1 MNEIKKCSISGISFS
16 LDKEAYARLEEY
28 ISSLKKA
35 YDHNPD
41 GAEII
46 ADIEARIAELILS
59 ALSDAGQTVR
69 KPLIENIIA
78 QLGCAEDISG
88 ESADDEPIKSD
99 TRIPRRLY
107 RDVENAKL
115 GGVCAGLGKYFDVDT
130 VWIRLVPFLPL
141 LVLIFCDG
149 WVASIFGNLFGMFVI
164 SYIIMW
170 FAVPPASSA
179 RQKLEM
185 KGERIT
191 ARSIRE
197 NTPATTA
204 PDEPERTLLANVVSV
219 FGKILLIILKIFVV
233 LLLIGMVLGTTVLG
247 FVMLCSIPLF
257 AFDFVTGLAFLC
269 FILVIIIPLIVLI
282 YLSIMLLVAHKPSG
296 GFLLT
301 ALILW
306 IVLLAGMTVSAIKSP
321 VRLQEQIENAFESA
335 FSNDEDKLYDAFSE
349 EEIADFH
356 KKIGEEYD
364 PDAVEHSYD
373 DTLSDGVKSKVTF
386 TLNGHTVNV
395 ITKGDRQLI
404 FYGSKRDVNRC
415 SESLLFDDGKTRFD
429 ISGGRTVIIEPNDEG
444 SVKVTCDGESV
455 ECDTKVETD
464 DAGATVTCSFSI
476 DGVKVRYSC
485 GPDVDSVDTT
495 KEYVRDILGASSE
508 IMDAAGEAMDA
519 AGEAGKQATEAMQ
532 QAGEAMQQ
540 AGEQIRKEIK

>member
-1 MNEIKKCSISGISFS
+1 MNEIKKCSISGISFT

-170 FAVPPASSA
+170 FAVPSAKSA

-185 KGERIT
+185 NGEPVT
-191 ARSIRE
+191 VRSISE
-197 NTPATTA
+197 NSSATPEETA
-204 PDEPERTLLANVVSV
+204 KSSV
-219 FGKILLIILKIFVV
+219 ASAVTVLGRIFVV
-233 LLLIGMVLGTTVLG
+233 MLKLFVALLILPFI
-247 FVMLCSIPLF
+247 FVS
-257 AFDFVTGLAFLC
+257 V
-269 FILVIIIPLIVLI
+269 V
-282 YLSIMLLVAHKPSG
+282 LLVAMFAVIFG
-296 GFLLT
+296 GFASLFEIGNFGALSGIISPEEPVLCVLGILIALIPIALLLYLFVTLLMNRRPRMWIMLT
-301 ALILW
+301 ALLLW
-306 IVLLAGMTVSAIKSP
+306 IAVIVGTVFAAAWTIDSEDFGDDEVARIMKSNIQEYVLDSDDAAVSG
-321 VRLQEQIENAFESA
+321 
-335 FSNDEDKLYDAFSE
+335 
-349 EEIADFH
+349 EID
-356 KKIGEEYD
+356 GEEY
-364 PDAVEHSYD
+364 EKLLYD
-373 DTLSDGVKSKVTF
+373 D
-386 TLNGHTVNV
+386 
-395 ITKGDRQLI
+395 
-404 FYGSKRDVNRC
+404 
-415 SESLLFDDGKTRFD
+415 
-429 ISGGRTVIIEPNDEG
+429 
-444 SVKVTCDGESV
+444 
-455 ECDTKVETD
+455 
-464 DAGATVTCSFSI
+464 DAQSI
-476 DGVKVRYSC
+476 DR
-485 GPDVDSVDTT
+485 
-495 KEYVRDILGASSE
+495 
-508 IMDAAGEAMDA
+508 
-519 AGEAGKQATEAMQ
+519 
-532 QAGEAMQQ
+532 
-540 AGEQIRKEIK
+540 

>member
-170 FAVPPASSA
+170 FAVPSAKSA

-185 KGERIT
+185 NGEPVT
-191 ARSIRE
+191 VRSISE
-197 NTPATTA
+197 NSSATPEETA
-204 PDEPERTLLANVVSV
+204 KSSV
-219 FGKILLIILKIFVV
+219 ASAVTVLGRIFVV
-233 LLLIGMVLGTTVLG
+233 MLKLFVALLILPFIFVSVVLLIVIFAVIFGGFTSLFEIGNFGALSGIVSPEEPILCVLGILIALIPIALLLYL
-247 FVMLCSIPLF
+247 
-257 AFDFVTGLAFLC
+257 FVTLLMNRR
-269 FILVIIIPLIVLI
+269 PRMW
-282 YLSIMLLVAHKPSG
+282 IM
-296 GFLLT
+296 LT
-301 ALILW
+301 ALLLW
-306 IVLLAGMTVSAIKSP
+306 IAVIVGTVFAAAWTIDSEDFGDDEVARIMKSNIQEYVLDSDDAAVSG
-321 VRLQEQIENAFESA
+321 
-335 FSNDEDKLYDAFSE
+335 
-349 EEIADFH
+349 EID
-356 KKIGEEYD
+356 GEEY
-364 PDAVEHSYD
+364 EKLLYD
-373 DTLSDGVKSKVTF
+373 D
-386 TLNGHTVNV
+386 NA
-395 ITKGDRQLI
+395 
-404 FYGSKRDVNRC
+404 
-415 SESLLFDDGKTRFD
+415 E
-429 ISGGRTVIIEPNDEG
+429 
-444 SVKVTCDGESV
+444 
-455 ECDTKVETD
+455 
-464 DAGATVTCSFSI
+464 SI
-476 DGVKVRYSC
+476 DR
-485 GPDVDSVDTT
+485 
-495 KEYVRDILGASSE
+495 
-508 IMDAAGEAMDA
+508 
-519 AGEAGKQATEAMQ
+519 
-532 QAGEAMQQ
+532 
-540 AGEQIRKEIK
+540 

>member
-1 MNEIKKCSISGISFS
+1 MNEIKKCSISGISFT

-170 FAVPPASSA
+170 FAVPSAKSA

-185 KGERIT
+185 NGEPVT
-191 ARSIRE
+191 VRSISE
-197 NTPATTA
+197 NSSATPEETA
-204 PDEPERTLLANVVSV
+204 KSSV
-219 FGKILLIILKIFVV
+219 ASAVTVLGRIFVV
-233 LLLIGMVLGTTVLG
+233 MLKLFVALLILPFIFVSVVLLIVIFAVIFGGFTSLFEIGNFGALSGIVSPEEPILCVLGILIALIPIALLLYL
-247 FVMLCSIPLF
+247 
-257 AFDFVTGLAFLC
+257 FVTLLMNRR
-269 FILVIIIPLIVLI
+269 PRMW
-282 YLSIMLLVAHKPSG
+282 IM
-296 GFLLT
+296 LT
-301 ALILW
+301 ALLLW
-306 IVLLAGMTVSAIKSP
+306 IAVIVGTVFAAAWTIDSEDFGDDEVARIMKSNIQEYVLDS
-321 VRLQEQIENAFESA
+321 
-335 FSNDEDKLYDAFSE
+335 DDAAASG
-349 EEIADFH
+349 EID
-356 KKIGEEYD
+356 GEEY
-364 PDAVEHSYD
+364 EKLLYD
-373 DTLSDGVKSKVTF
+373 D
-386 TLNGHTVNV
+386 NA
-395 ITKGDRQLI
+395 
-404 FYGSKRDVNRC
+404 
-415 SESLLFDDGKTRFD
+415 E
-429 ISGGRTVIIEPNDEG
+429 
-444 SVKVTCDGESV
+444 
-455 ECDTKVETD
+455 
-464 DAGATVTCSFSI
+464 SI
-476 DGVKVRYSC
+476 DR
-485 GPDVDSVDTT
+485 
-495 KEYVRDILGASSE
+495 
-508 IMDAAGEAMDA
+508 
-519 AGEAGKQATEAMQ
+519 
-532 QAGEAMQQ
+532 
-540 AGEQIRKEIK
+540 

>member
-1 MNEIKKCSISGISFS
+1 MNEIKKCSISGISFT

-170 FAVPPASSA
+170 FAVPSAKSA

-185 KGERIT
+185 NGEPVT
-191 ARSIRE
+191 VRSISE
-197 NTPATTA
+197 NSSATPEETA
-204 PDEPERTLLANVVSV
+204 KSSV
-219 FGKILLIILKIFVV
+219 ASAVTVLGRIFVV
-233 LLLIGMVLGTTVLG
+233 MLKLFVALLILPFI
-247 FVMLCSIPLF
+247 FVS
-257 AFDFVTGLAFLC
+257 V
-269 FILVIIIPLIVLI
+269 V
-282 YLSIMLLVAHKPSG
+282 LLVAMFAVIFG
-296 GFLLT
+296 GFASLFEIGNFGALSGIISPEEPILCVLGILIALIPIALLLYLFVTLLMNKRPRMWIMLT
-301 ALILW
+301 ALLLW
-306 IVLLAGMTVSAIKSP
+306 IAVIVGTVFAAAWTIDSDDFGDDEVARIMKSNIQEYVLDSDDAAVSG
-321 VRLQEQIENAFESA
+321 
-335 FSNDEDKLYDAFSE
+335 
-349 EEIADFH
+349 EID
-356 KKIGEEYD
+356 GEEY
-364 PDAVEHSYD
+364 EKLLYD
-373 DTLSDGVKSKVTF
+373 D
-386 TLNGHTVNV
+386 NA
-395 ITKGDRQLI
+395 
-404 FYGSKRDVNRC
+404 
-415 SESLLFDDGKTRFD
+415 E
-429 ISGGRTVIIEPNDEG
+429 
-444 SVKVTCDGESV
+444 
-455 ECDTKVETD
+455 
-464 DAGATVTCSFSI
+464 SI
-476 DGVKVRYSC
+476 DR
-485 GPDVDSVDTT
+485 
-495 KEYVRDILGASSE
+495 
-508 IMDAAGEAMDA
+508 
-519 AGEAGKQATEAMQ
+519 
-532 QAGEAMQQ
+532 
-540 AGEQIRKEIK
+540 

>member
-1 MNEIKKCSISGISFS
+1 MNEIKKCSISGISFT

-170 FAVPPASSA
+170 FAVPSAKSA

-185 KGERIT
+185 NGEPVT
-191 ARSIRE
+191 VRSISE
-197 NTPATTA
+197 NSSATPEETA
-204 PDEPERTLLANVVSV
+204 KSSV
-219 FGKILLIILKIFVV
+219 ASAVTVLGRIFVV
-233 LLLIGMVLGTTVLG
+233 MLKLFVALLILPFIFVSVVLLIVIFAVIFGGFTSLFEIGNFGALSGIVSPEEPILCVLGILIALIPIALLLYL
-247 FVMLCSIPLF
+247 
-257 AFDFVTGLAFLC
+257 FVTLLMNRR
-269 FILVIIIPLIVLI
+269 PRMW
-282 YLSIMLLVAHKPSG
+282 IM
-296 GFLLT
+296 LT
-301 ALILW
+301 ALLLW
-306 IVLLAGMTVSAIKSP
+306 IAVIVGTVFAAAWTIDSDDFGDDEVARIMKSNIQEYVLDSDDAAVSG
-321 VRLQEQIENAFESA
+321 
-335 FSNDEDKLYDAFSE
+335 
-349 EEIADFH
+349 EID
-356 KKIGEEYD
+356 GEEY
-364 PDAVEHSYD
+364 EKLLYD
-373 DTLSDGVKSKVTF
+373 D
-386 TLNGHTVNV
+386 NA
-395 ITKGDRQLI
+395 
-404 FYGSKRDVNRC
+404 
-415 SESLLFDDGKTRFD
+415 E
-429 ISGGRTVIIEPNDEG
+429 
-444 SVKVTCDGESV
+444 
-455 ECDTKVETD
+455 
-464 DAGATVTCSFSI
+464 SI
-476 DGVKVRYSC
+476 DR
-485 GPDVDSVDTT
+485 
-495 KEYVRDILGASSE
+495 
-508 IMDAAGEAMDA
+508 
-519 AGEAGKQATEAMQ
+519 
-532 QAGEAMQQ
+532 
-540 AGEQIRKEIK
+540 

>member
-1 MNEIKKCSISGISFS
+1 MNEIKKCSISGISFT

-170 FAVPPASSA
+170 FAVPSAKSA

-185 KGERIT
+185 NGEPVT
-191 ARSIRE
+191 VRSISE
-197 NTPATTA
+197 NSSATPEETA
-204 PDEPERTLLANVVSV
+204 KSSV
-219 FGKILLIILKIFVV
+219 ASAVTVLGRIFVV
-233 LLLIGMVLGTTVLG
+233 MLKLFVALLILPFI
-247 FVMLCSIPLF
+247 FVS
-257 AFDFVTGLAFLC
+257 V
-269 FILVIIIPLIVLI
+269 V
-282 YLSIMLLVAHKPSG
+282 LLVAMFAVIFG
-296 GFLLT
+296 GFASLFEIGNFGALSGIISPEEPILCVLGILIALIPIALLLYLFVTLLMNKRPRLWIMLT
-301 ALILW
+301 ALLLW
-306 IVLLAGMTVSAIKSP
+306 IVVIVGTVFAAAWTIDSEDFGDDEVARIMKSNI
-321 VRLQEQIENAFESA
+321 QEYVLDS
-335 FSNDEDKLYDAFSE
+335 DDAAVSG
-349 EEIADFH
+349 EID
-356 KKIGEEYD
+356 GEEY
-364 PDAVEHSYD
+364 EKLLYD
-373 DTLSDGVKSKVTF
+373 D
-386 TLNGHTVNV
+386 NA
-395 ITKGDRQLI
+395 
-404 FYGSKRDVNRC
+404 
-415 SESLLFDDGKTRFD
+415 E
-429 ISGGRTVIIEPNDEG
+429 
-444 SVKVTCDGESV
+444 
-455 ECDTKVETD
+455 
-464 DAGATVTCSFSI
+464 SI
-476 DGVKVRYSC
+476 DR
-485 GPDVDSVDTT
+485 
-495 KEYVRDILGASSE
+495 
-508 IMDAAGEAMDA
+508 
-519 AGEAGKQATEAMQ
+519 
-532 QAGEAMQQ
+532 
-540 AGEQIRKEIK
+540 

>member
-1 MNEIKKCSISGISFS
+1 MNEIKKCSISGISFT
-16 LDKEAYARLEEY
+16 LDKESYARLEEY

-170 FAVPPASSA
+170 FAVPSAKSA

-185 KGERIT
+185 NGEPVT
-191 ARSIRE
+191 VRSISE
-197 NTPATTA
+197 NSAATPEETA
-204 PDEPERTLLANVVSV
+204 KSSV
-219 FGKILLIILKIFVV
+219 ASAVTVLGRIFVV
-233 LLLIGMVLGTTVLG
+233 MLKLFVALLILPFI
-247 FVMLCSIPLF
+247 FVS
-257 AFDFVTGLAFLC
+257 V
-269 FILVIIIPLIVLI
+269 V
-282 YLSIMLLVAHKPSG
+282 LLVAMFAVIFG
-296 GFLLT
+296 GFASLFEIGNFGALSGIISPEEPILCVLGILIALIPIALLLYLFVTLLMNRRPRLWIMLT
-301 ALILW
+301 ALLLW
-306 IVLLAGMTVSAIKSP
+306 IAVIVGTVFAAAWTIDSEDFGDDEVARIMKSNIQEYVLDSDDAAVSG
-321 VRLQEQIENAFESA
+321 
-335 FSNDEDKLYDAFSE
+335 
-349 EEIADFH
+349 EID
-356 KKIGEEYD
+356 GEEY
-364 PDAVEHSYD
+364 EKLLYD
-373 DTLSDGVKSKVTF
+373 D
-386 TLNGHTVNV
+386 NA
-395 ITKGDRQLI
+395 
-404 FYGSKRDVNRC
+404 
-415 SESLLFDDGKTRFD
+415 E
-429 ISGGRTVIIEPNDEG
+429 
-444 SVKVTCDGESV
+444 
-455 ECDTKVETD
+455 
-464 DAGATVTCSFSI
+464 SI
-476 DGVKVRYSC
+476 DR
-485 GPDVDSVDTT
+485 
-495 KEYVRDILGASSE
+495 
-508 IMDAAGEAMDA
+508 
-519 AGEAGKQATEAMQ
+519 
-532 QAGEAMQQ
+532 
-540 AGEQIRKEIK
+540 

>member
-1 MNEIKKCSISGISFS
+1 MNEIKKCSISGISFT

-149 WVASIFGNLFGMFVI
+149 WVASIFGNLFGMFII

-170 FAVPPASSA
+170 FAVPSAKSA

-185 KGERIT
+185 NGEPVT
-191 ARSIRE
+191 VRSISE
-197 NTPATTA
+197 NSSATPEETA
-204 PDEPERTLLANVVSV
+204 KSSV
-219 FGKILLIILKIFVV
+219 ASAVTVLGRIFVV
-233 LLLIGMVLGTTVLG
+233 MLKLFVALLILP
-247 FVMLCSIPLF
+247 FIF
-257 AFDFVTGLAFLC
+257 ASV
-269 FILVIIIPLIVLI
+269 V
-282 YLSIMLLVAHKPSG
+282 LLVAMFAVIFG
-296 GFLLT
+296 GFASLFEIGNFGALSGIISPEEPILCVLGILIALIPIALLLYLFVTLLMNRRPRLWIMLT
-301 ALILW
+301 ALLLW
-306 IVLLAGMTVSAIKSP
+306 IAVIVGTVFAAAWTIDSDDFGDDEVARIMKSNIQEYVLDSDDAAVSGEIDG
-321 VRLQEQIENAFESA
+321 
-335 FSNDEDKLYDAFSE
+335 DEYEKLLYDDNAE
-349 EEIADFH
+349 
-356 KKIGEEYD
+356 
-364 PDAVEHSYD
+364 
-373 DTLSDGVKSKVTF
+373 
-386 TLNGHTVNV
+386 
-395 ITKGDRQLI
+395 
-404 FYGSKRDVNRC
+404 
-415 SESLLFDDGKTRFD
+415 
-429 ISGGRTVIIEPNDEG
+429 
-444 SVKVTCDGESV
+444 
-455 ECDTKVETD
+455 
-464 DAGATVTCSFSI
+464 SI
-476 DGVKVRYSC
+476 DK
-485 GPDVDSVDTT
+485 
-495 KEYVRDILGASSE
+495 
-508 IMDAAGEAMDA
+508 
-519 AGEAGKQATEAMQ
+519 
-532 QAGEAMQQ
+532 
-540 AGEQIRKEIK
+540 

>member
-1 MNEIKKCSISGISFS
+1 MNEIKKCSISGISFT

-170 FAVPPASSA
+170 FAVPSAKSA

-185 KGERIT
+185 NGEPVT
-191 ARSIRE
+191 VRSISE
-197 NTPATTA
+197 NSSATPEETA
-204 PDEPERTLLANVVSV
+204 KSSIASAVTVLGR
-219 FGKILLIILKIFVV
+219 IFVV
-233 LLLIGMVLGTTVLG
+233 
-247 FVMLCSIPLF
+247 MLK
-257 AFDFVTGLAFLC
+257 
-269 FILVIIIPLIVLI
+269 
-282 YLSIMLLVAHKPSG
+282 LLVALLILPFIFASVVLLVAMFAVIFG
-296 GFLLT
+296 GFASLFEIGNFGALSGIITPETPLLCVLGILIALIPIALLLYLFVTLLMNKRPRMWIMLT
-301 ALILW
+301 ALLSW
-306 IVLLAGMTVSAIKSP
+306 IVVIVGTVFAAAWTIDSEDFGDDEVARIMKSNI
-321 VRLQEQIENAFESA
+321 QEYVLDS
-335 FSNDEDKLYDAFSE
+335 DDAAVSG
-349 EEIADFH
+349 EID
-356 KKIGEEYD
+356 GEEY
-364 PDAVEHSYD
+364 EKLLYD
-373 DTLSDGVKSKVTF
+373 D
-386 TLNGHTVNV
+386 
-395 ITKGDRQLI
+395 
-404 FYGSKRDVNRC
+404 
-415 SESLLFDDGKTRFD
+415 
-429 ISGGRTVIIEPNDEG
+429 
-444 SVKVTCDGESV
+444 
-455 ECDTKVETD
+455 
-464 DAGATVTCSFSI
+464 DAESI
-476 DGVKVRYSC
+476 DR
-485 GPDVDSVDTT
+485 
-495 KEYVRDILGASSE
+495 
-508 IMDAAGEAMDA
+508 
-519 AGEAGKQATEAMQ
+519 
-532 QAGEAMQQ
+532 
-540 AGEQIRKEIK
+540 

>member
-1 MNEIKKCSISGISFS
+1 MNEIKKCSISGISFT

-149 WVASIFGNLFGMFVI
+149 WVASIFGNLFGMFII

-170 FAVPPASSA
+170 FAVPSAKSA

-185 KGERIT
+185 NGEPVT
-191 ARSIRE
+191 VRSISE
-197 NTPATTA
+197 NSSATPEETA
-204 PDEPERTLLANVVSV
+204 KSSV
-219 FGKILLIILKIFVV
+219 ASAVTVLGRIFVV
-233 LLLIGMVLGTTVLG
+233 MLKLFVALLILP
-247 FVMLCSIPLF
+247 FIF
-257 AFDFVTGLAFLC
+257 ASV
-269 FILVIIIPLIVLI
+269 V
-282 YLSIMLLVAHKPSG
+282 LLVAMFAVIFG
-296 GFLLT
+296 GFASLFEIGNFGALSGIISPEEPILCVLGILIALIPIALLLYLFVTLLMNRRPRMWIMLT
-301 ALILW
+301 ALLLW
-306 IVLLAGMTVSAIKSP
+306 IAVIVGTVFAAAWTIDSEDFGDDEVARIMKSNIQEYVLDSDDAAVSG
-321 VRLQEQIENAFESA
+321 
-335 FSNDEDKLYDAFSE
+335 
-349 EEIADFH
+349 EID
-356 KKIGEEYD
+356 GEEY
-364 PDAVEHSYD
+364 EKLLYD
-373 DTLSDGVKSKVTF
+373 D
-386 TLNGHTVNV
+386 
-395 ITKGDRQLI
+395 
-404 FYGSKRDVNRC
+404 
-415 SESLLFDDGKTRFD
+415 
-429 ISGGRTVIIEPNDEG
+429 
-444 SVKVTCDGESV
+444 
-455 ECDTKVETD
+455 
-464 DAGATVTCSFSI
+464 DAESI
-476 DGVKVRYSC
+476 DR
-485 GPDVDSVDTT
+485 
-495 KEYVRDILGASSE
+495 
-508 IMDAAGEAMDA
+508 
-519 AGEAGKQATEAMQ
+519 
-532 QAGEAMQQ
+532 
-540 AGEQIRKEIK
+540 

>member
-1 MNEIKKCSISGISFS
+1 MNEIKKCSISGISFT

-170 FAVPPASSA
+170 FAVPSAKSA

-185 KGERIT
+185 NGEPVT
-191 ARSIRE
+191 VRSISE
-197 NTPATTA
+197 NSSATPEETA
-204 PDEPERTLLANVVSV
+204 KSSV
-219 FGKILLIILKIFVV
+219 ASAVTVLGRIFVV
-233 LLLIGMVLGTTVLG
+233 MLKLFVALLILPFIFVSVVLLIVIFAVIFGGFTSLFEIGNFGALSGIVSPEEPILCVLGILIALIPIALLLYL
-247 FVMLCSIPLF
+247 
-257 AFDFVTGLAFLC
+257 FVTLLMNRR
-269 FILVIIIPLIVLI
+269 PRMW
-282 YLSIMLLVAHKPSG
+282 IM
-296 GFLLT
+296 LT
-301 ALILW
+301 ALLLW
-306 IVLLAGMTVSAIKSP
+306 IAVIVGTVFAAAWTIDSEDFGDDEVARIMKSNIQEYVLDSDDAAVSG
-321 VRLQEQIENAFESA
+321 
-335 FSNDEDKLYDAFSE
+335 
-349 EEIADFH
+349 EID
-356 KKIGEEYD
+356 GEEY
-364 PDAVEHSYD
+364 EKLLYD
-373 DTLSDGVKSKVTF
+373 D
-386 TLNGHTVNV
+386 
-395 ITKGDRQLI
+395 
-404 FYGSKRDVNRC
+404 
-415 SESLLFDDGKTRFD
+415 
-429 ISGGRTVIIEPNDEG
+429 
-444 SVKVTCDGESV
+444 
-455 ECDTKVETD
+455 
-464 DAGATVTCSFSI
+464 DAQSI
-476 DGVKVRYSC
+476 DR
-485 GPDVDSVDTT
+485 
-495 KEYVRDILGASSE
+495 
-508 IMDAAGEAMDA
+508 
-519 AGEAGKQATEAMQ
+519 
-532 QAGEAMQQ
+532 
-540 AGEQIRKEIK
+540 

>member
-1 MNEIKKCSISGISFS
+1 MNEIKKCSISGISFT

-170 FAVPPASSA
+170 FAVPSAKSA

-185 KGERIT
+185 NGEPVT
-191 ARSIRE
+191 VRSISE
-197 NTPATTA
+197 NSSATPEETA
-204 PDEPERTLLANVVSV
+204 KSSV
-219 FGKILLIILKIFVV
+219 ASAVTVLGRIFVV
-233 LLLIGMVLGTTVLG
+233 MLKLFVALLILPFIFVSVVLLIVIFAVIFGGFTSLFEIGNFGALSGIVSPEEPILCVLGILIALIPIALLLYL
-247 FVMLCSIPLF
+247 
-257 AFDFVTGLAFLC
+257 FVTLLMNRRPR
-269 FILVIIIPLIVLI
+269 LW
-282 YLSIMLLVAHKPSG
+282 IM
-296 GFLLT
+296 LT
-301 ALILW
+301 ALLLW
-306 IVLLAGMTVSAIKSP
+306 IVVIVGTVFAAAWTIDSEDFGDDEVARIMKSNI
-321 VRLQEQIENAFESA
+321 QEYVLDS
-335 FSNDEDKLYDAFSE
+335 DDAAVSG
-349 EEIADFH
+349 EID
-356 KKIGEEYD
+356 GEEY
-364 PDAVEHSYD
+364 EKLLYD
-373 DTLSDGVKSKVTF
+373 D
-386 TLNGHTVNV
+386 NA
-395 ITKGDRQLI
+395 
-404 FYGSKRDVNRC
+404 
-415 SESLLFDDGKTRFD
+415 E
-429 ISGGRTVIIEPNDEG
+429 
-444 SVKVTCDGESV
+444 
-455 ECDTKVETD
+455 
-464 DAGATVTCSFSI
+464 SI
-476 DGVKVRYSC
+476 DR
-485 GPDVDSVDTT
+485 
-495 KEYVRDILGASSE
+495 
-508 IMDAAGEAMDA
+508 
-519 AGEAGKQATEAMQ
+519 
-532 QAGEAMQQ
+532 
-540 AGEQIRKEIK
+540 

>member
-1 MNEIKKCSISGISFS
+1 MNEIKKCSISGISFT

-170 FAVPPASSA
+170 FAVPSAKSA

-185 KGERIT
+185 NGEPVT
-191 ARSIRE
+191 VRSISE
-197 NTPATTA
+197 NSSATPEETA
-204 PDEPERTLLANVVSV
+204 KSSV
-219 FGKILLIILKIFVV
+219 ASAVTVLGRIFVV
-233 LLLIGMVLGTTVLG
+233 MLKLFVALLILPFIFVSVVLLIVIFAVIFGGFTSLFEIGNFGALSGIVSPEEPILCVLGILIALIPVALLLYL
-247 FVMLCSIPLF
+247 
-257 AFDFVTGLAFLC
+257 FVTLLMNRR
-269 FILVIIIPLIVLI
+269 PRMW
-282 YLSIMLLVAHKPSG
+282 IM
-296 GFLLT
+296 LT
-301 ALILW
+301 ALLLW
-306 IVLLAGMTVSAIKSP
+306 IAVIVGTVFAAAWTIDSEDFGDDEVARIMKSNIQEYVLDSDDAAVSG
-321 VRLQEQIENAFESA
+321 
-335 FSNDEDKLYDAFSE
+335 
-349 EEIADFH
+349 EID
-356 KKIGEEYD
+356 GEEY
-364 PDAVEHSYD
+364 EKLLYD
-373 DTLSDGVKSKVTF
+373 D
-386 TLNGHTVNV
+386 NA
-395 ITKGDRQLI
+395 
-404 FYGSKRDVNRC
+404 
-415 SESLLFDDGKTRFD
+415 E
-429 ISGGRTVIIEPNDEG
+429 
-444 SVKVTCDGESV
+444 
-455 ECDTKVETD
+455 
-464 DAGATVTCSFSI
+464 SI
-476 DGVKVRYSC
+476 DR
-485 GPDVDSVDTT
+485 
-495 KEYVRDILGASSE
+495 
-508 IMDAAGEAMDA
+508 
-519 AGEAGKQATEAMQ
+519 
-532 QAGEAMQQ
+532 
-540 AGEQIRKEIK
+540 

>member
-1 MNEIKKCSISGISFS
+1 MNEIKKCSISGISFT

-149 WVASIFGNLFGMFVI
+149 WVASIFGNLFGMFII

-170 FAVPPASSA
+170 FAVPSAKSA

-185 KGERIT
+185 NGEPVT
-191 ARSIRE
+191 VRSISE
-197 NTPATTA
+197 NSSATPEETA
-204 PDEPERTLLANVVSV
+204 KSSV
-219 FGKILLIILKIFVV
+219 ASAVTVLGRIFVV
-233 LLLIGMVLGTTVLG
+233 MLKLFVALLILPFI
-247 FVMLCSIPLF
+247 FVS
-257 AFDFVTGLAFLC
+257 V
-269 FILVIIIPLIVLI
+269 V
-282 YLSIMLLVAHKPSG
+282 LLVAMFAVIFG
-296 GFLLT
+296 GFASLFEIGNFGALSGIISPEEPILCVLGILIALIPIALLLYLFVTLLMNRRPRLWIMLT
-301 ALILW
+301 ALLLW
-306 IVLLAGMTVSAIKSP
+306 IAVIVGTVFAAAWTIDSEDFGDDEVARIMKSNIQEYVLDSDDAAVSG
-321 VRLQEQIENAFESA
+321 
-335 FSNDEDKLYDAFSE
+335 
-349 EEIADFH
+349 EID
-356 KKIGEEYD
+356 GEEY
-364 PDAVEHSYD
+364 EKLLYD
-373 DTLSDGVKSKVTF
+373 D
-386 TLNGHTVNV
+386 
-395 ITKGDRQLI
+395 
-404 FYGSKRDVNRC
+404 
-415 SESLLFDDGKTRFD
+415 
-429 ISGGRTVIIEPNDEG
+429 
-444 SVKVTCDGESV
+444 
-455 ECDTKVETD
+455 
-464 DAGATVTCSFSI
+464 DAESI
-476 DGVKVRYSC
+476 DR
-485 GPDVDSVDTT
+485 
-495 KEYVRDILGASSE
+495 
-508 IMDAAGEAMDA
+508 
-519 AGEAGKQATEAMQ
+519 
-532 QAGEAMQQ
+532 
-540 AGEQIRKEIK
+540 

>member
-1 MNEIKKCSISGISFS
+1 MNEIKKCSISGISFT

-149 WVASIFGNLFGMFVI
+149 WVASIFGNLFGMFII

-170 FAVPPASSA
+170 FAVPSAKSA

-185 KGERIT
+185 NGEPVT
-191 ARSIRE
+191 VRSISE
-197 NTPATTA
+197 NSSATPEETA
-204 PDEPERTLLANVVSV
+204 KSSV
-219 FGKILLIILKIFVV
+219 ASAVTVLGRIFVV
-233 LLLIGMVLGTTVLG
+233 MLKLFVALLILPFI
-247 FVMLCSIPLF
+247 FVS
-257 AFDFVTGLAFLC
+257 V
-269 FILVIIIPLIVLI
+269 V
-282 YLSIMLLVAHKPSG
+282 LLVAMFAVIFG
-296 GFLLT
+296 GFASLFEIGNFGALSGIISPEEPILCVLGILIALIPIALLLYLFVTLLMNRRPRMWIMLT
-301 ALILW
+301 ALLLW
-306 IVLLAGMTVSAIKSP
+306 IAVIVGTVFAAAWTIDSEDFGDDEVARIMKSNIQEYVLDSDNAAVSG
-321 VRLQEQIENAFESA
+321 
-335 FSNDEDKLYDAFSE
+335 
-349 EEIADFH
+349 EID
-356 KKIGEEYD
+356 GEEY
-364 PDAVEHSYD
+364 EKLLYD
-373 DTLSDGVKSKVTF
+373 D
-386 TLNGHTVNV
+386 
-395 ITKGDRQLI
+395 
-404 FYGSKRDVNRC
+404 
-415 SESLLFDDGKTRFD
+415 
-429 ISGGRTVIIEPNDEG
+429 
-444 SVKVTCDGESV
+444 
-455 ECDTKVETD
+455 
-464 DAGATVTCSFSI
+464 DAQSI
-476 DGVKVRYSC
+476 DK
-485 GPDVDSVDTT
+485 
-495 KEYVRDILGASSE
+495 
-508 IMDAAGEAMDA
+508 
-519 AGEAGKQATEAMQ
+519 
-532 QAGEAMQQ
+532 
-540 AGEQIRKEIK
+540 

>member
-1 MNEIKKCSISGISFS
+1 MNEIKKCSISGISFT

-170 FAVPPASSA
+170 FAVPSAKSA

-185 KGERIT
+185 NGEPVT
-191 ARSIRE
+191 VRSISE
-197 NTPATTA
+197 NSSATPEETA
-204 PDEPERTLLANVVSV
+204 KSSIASAVTVLGR
-219 FGKILLIILKIFVV
+219 IFVV
-233 LLLIGMVLGTTVLG
+233 MLKLFVALLILP
-247 FVMLCSIPLF
+247 FIF
-257 AFDFVTGLAFLC
+257 ASV
-269 FILVIIIPLIVLI
+269 V
-282 YLSIMLLVAHKPSG
+282 LLVAMFAVIFG
-296 GFLLT
+296 GFASLFEIGNFGALSGIISPEEPILCVLGILIALIPIALLLYLFVTLLMNRRPRMWIMLT
-301 ALILW
+301 ALLLW
-306 IVLLAGMTVSAIKSP
+306 IAVIVGTVFAAAWTIDSDDFGDDEVARIMKSNIQEYVLDS
-321 VRLQEQIENAFESA
+321 
-335 FSNDEDKLYDAFSE
+335 DDAAASG
-349 EEIADFH
+349 EID
-356 KKIGEEYD
+356 GEEY
-364 PDAVEHSYD
+364 EKLLYD
-373 DTLSDGVKSKVTF
+373 D
-386 TLNGHTVNV
+386 NA
-395 ITKGDRQLI
+395 
-404 FYGSKRDVNRC
+404 
-415 SESLLFDDGKTRFD
+415 E
-429 ISGGRTVIIEPNDEG
+429 
-444 SVKVTCDGESV
+444 
-455 ECDTKVETD
+455 
-464 DAGATVTCSFSI
+464 SI
-476 DGVKVRYSC
+476 DR
-485 GPDVDSVDTT
+485 
-495 KEYVRDILGASSE
+495 
-508 IMDAAGEAMDA
+508 
-519 AGEAGKQATEAMQ
+519 
-532 QAGEAMQQ
+532 
-540 AGEQIRKEIK
+540 

>member
-1 MNEIKKCSISGISFS
+1 MNEIKKCSISGISFT

-130 VWIRLVPFLPL
+130 VWIRLVPFLLL

-170 FAVPPASSA
+170 FAVPSAKSA

-185 KGERIT
+185 NGEPVT
-191 ARSIRE
+191 VRSISE
-197 NTPATTA
+197 NSSATPEETA
-204 PDEPERTLLANVVSV
+204 KSSV
-219 FGKILLIILKIFVV
+219 ASAVTVLGRIFVV
-233 LLLIGMVLGTTVLG
+233 MLKLFVALLILPFI
-247 FVMLCSIPLF
+247 FVS
-257 AFDFVTGLAFLC
+257 V
-269 FILVIIIPLIVLI
+269 V
-282 YLSIMLLVAHKPSG
+282 LLVAMFAVIFG
-296 GFLLT
+296 GFASLFEIGNFGALSGIISPEEPVLCVLGILIALIPIALLLYLFVTLLMNRRPRMWIMLT
-301 ALILW
+301 ALLLW
-306 IVLLAGMTVSAIKSP
+306 IAVIVGTVFAAAWTIDSEDFGDDEVARIMKSNIQEYVLDSDDAAVSG
-321 VRLQEQIENAFESA
+321 
-335 FSNDEDKLYDAFSE
+335 
-349 EEIADFH
+349 EID
-356 KKIGEEYD
+356 GEEY
-364 PDAVEHSYD
+364 EKLLYD
-373 DTLSDGVKSKVTF
+373 D
-386 TLNGHTVNV
+386 
-395 ITKGDRQLI
+395 
-404 FYGSKRDVNRC
+404 
-415 SESLLFDDGKTRFD
+415 
-429 ISGGRTVIIEPNDEG
+429 
-444 SVKVTCDGESV
+444 
-455 ECDTKVETD
+455 
-464 DAGATVTCSFSI
+464 DAQSI
-476 DGVKVRYSC
+476 DR
-485 GPDVDSVDTT
+485 
-495 KEYVRDILGASSE
+495 
-508 IMDAAGEAMDA
+508 
-519 AGEAGKQATEAMQ
+519 
-532 QAGEAMQQ
+532 
-540 AGEQIRKEIK
+540 

>member
-1 MNEIKKCSISGISFS
+1 MNEIKKCSISGISFT

-149 WVASIFGNLFGMFVI
+149 WVASIFGNLFGMFII

-170 FAVPPASSA
+170 FAVPSAKSA

-185 KGERIT
+185 NGEPVT
-191 ARSIRE
+191 VRSISE
-197 NTPATTA
+197 NSSATPEETA
-204 PDEPERTLLANVVSV
+204 KSSV
-219 FGKILLIILKIFVV
+219 ASAVTVLGRIFVV
-233 LLLIGMVLGTTVLG
+233 MLKLFVALLILPFI
-247 FVMLCSIPLF
+247 FVS
-257 AFDFVTGLAFLC
+257 V
-269 FILVIIIPLIVLI
+269 V
-282 YLSIMLLVAHKPSG
+282 LLVAMFAVIFG
-296 GFLLT
+296 GFASLFEIGNFGALSGIISPEEPILCVLGILIALIPIALLLYLFVTLLMNRRPRLWIMLT
-301 ALILW
+301 ALLLW
-306 IVLLAGMTVSAIKSP
+306 IAVIVGTVFAAAWTIDS
-321 VRLQEQIENAFESA
+321 EDFGD
-335 FSNDEDKLYDAFSE
+335 DE
-349 EEIADFH
+349 
-356 KKIGEEYD
+356 
-364 PDAVEHSYD
+364 V
-373 DTLSDGVKSKVTF
+373 
-386 TLNGHTVNV
+386 
-395 ITKGDRQLI
+395 
-404 FYGSKRDVNRC
+404 
-415 SESLLFDDGKTRFD
+415 
-429 ISGGRTVIIEPNDEG
+429 
-444 SVKVTCDGESV
+444 
-455 ECDTKVETD
+455 
-464 DAGATVTCSFSI
+464 
-476 DGVKVRYSC
+476 
-485 GPDVDSVDTT
+485 
-495 KEYVRDILGASSE
+495 
-508 IMDAAGEAMDA
+508 AA
-519 AGEAGKQATEAMQ
+519 
-532 QAGEAMQQ
+532 
-540 AGEQIRKEIK
+540 

>member
-1 MNEIKKCSISGISFS
+1 MNEIKKCSISGISFT

-170 FAVPPASSA
+170 FAVPSAKSA

-185 KGERIT
+185 NGEPVT
-191 ARSIRE
+191 VRSISE
-197 NTPATTA
+197 NSSATPEETA
-204 PDEPERTLLANVVSV
+204 KSSV
-219 FGKILLIILKIFVV
+219 ASAVTVLGRIFVV
-233 LLLIGMVLGTTVLG
+233 MLKLFVALLILPFI
-247 FVMLCSIPLF
+247 FVS
-257 AFDFVTGLAFLC
+257 V
-269 FILVIIIPLIVLI
+269 V
-282 YLSIMLLVAHKPSG
+282 LLVAMFAVIFG
-296 GFLLT
+296 GFTSLFEIGNFGALSGIVSPEEPVLCVLGILIALIPIALLLYLFVTLLMNRRPRMWIMLT
-301 ALILW
+301 ALLLW
-306 IVLLAGMTVSAIKSP
+306 IAVIVGTVFAAAWTIDSEDFGDDEVARIMKSNIQEYVLDSDDAAVSG
-321 VRLQEQIENAFESA
+321 
-335 FSNDEDKLYDAFSE
+335 
-349 EEIADFH
+349 EID
-356 KKIGEEYD
+356 GEEY
-364 PDAVEHSYD
+364 EKLLYD
-373 DTLSDGVKSKVTF
+373 D
-386 TLNGHTVNV
+386 NA
-395 ITKGDRQLI
+395 
-404 FYGSKRDVNRC
+404 
-415 SESLLFDDGKTRFD
+415 E
-429 ISGGRTVIIEPNDEG
+429 
-444 SVKVTCDGESV
+444 
-455 ECDTKVETD
+455 
-464 DAGATVTCSFSI
+464 SI
-476 DGVKVRYSC
+476 DR
-485 GPDVDSVDTT
+485 
-495 KEYVRDILGASSE
+495 
-508 IMDAAGEAMDA
+508 
-519 AGEAGKQATEAMQ
+519 
-532 QAGEAMQQ
+532 
-540 AGEQIRKEIK
+540 

>member
-46 ADIEARIAELILS
+46 ADIEARKAELILS

-170 FAVPPASSA
+170 FAVPSAKSA

-185 KGERIT
+185 NGEPVT
-191 ARSIRE
+191 VRSISE
-197 NTPATTA
+197 NSSATPEETA
-204 PDEPERTLLANVVSV
+204 KSSV
-219 FGKILLIILKIFVV
+219 ASAVTVLGRIFVV
-233 LLLIGMVLGTTVLG
+233 MLKLFVALLILPFIFVSVVLLIVIFAVIFGGFTSLFEIGNFGALSGIVSPEEPILCVLGILIALIPIALLLYL
-247 FVMLCSIPLF
+247 
-257 AFDFVTGLAFLC
+257 FVTLLMNRR
-269 FILVIIIPLIVLI
+269 PRMW
-282 YLSIMLLVAHKPSG
+282 IM
-296 GFLLT
+296 LT
-301 ALILW
+301 ALLLW
-306 IVLLAGMTVSAIKSP
+306 IAVIVGTVFAAAWTIDSEDFGDDEVARIMKSNIQEYVLDSDDAAVSG
-321 VRLQEQIENAFESA
+321 
-335 FSNDEDKLYDAFSE
+335 
-349 EEIADFH
+349 EID
-356 KKIGEEYD
+356 GEEY
-364 PDAVEHSYD
+364 EKLLYD
-373 DTLSDGVKSKVTF
+373 D
-386 TLNGHTVNV
+386 NA
-395 ITKGDRQLI
+395 
-404 FYGSKRDVNRC
+404 
-415 SESLLFDDGKTRFD
+415 E
-429 ISGGRTVIIEPNDEG
+429 
-444 SVKVTCDGESV
+444 
-455 ECDTKVETD
+455 
-464 DAGATVTCSFSI
+464 SI
-476 DGVKVRYSC
+476 DR
-485 GPDVDSVDTT
+485 
-495 KEYVRDILGASSE
+495 
-508 IMDAAGEAMDA
+508 
-519 AGEAGKQATEAMQ
+519 
-532 QAGEAMQQ
+532 
-540 AGEQIRKEIK
+540 

>member
-1 MNEIKKCSISGISFS
+1 MNEIKKCSISGISFT

-170 FAVPPASSA
+170 FAVPSAKSA

-185 KGERIT
+185 NGEPVT
-191 ARSIRE
+191 VRSISE
-197 NTPATTA
+197 NSSATPEETA
-204 PDEPERTLLANVVSV
+204 KSSV
-219 FGKILLIILKIFVV
+219 ASAVTVLGRIFVV
-233 LLLIGMVLGTTVLG
+233 MLKLFVALLILPFI
-247 FVMLCSIPLF
+247 FVS
-257 AFDFVTGLAFLC
+257 V
-269 FILVIIIPLIVLI
+269 V
-282 YLSIMLLVAHKPSG
+282 LLVAMFAVIFG
-296 GFLLT
+296 GFASLFEIGNFGALSGIVSPEEPVLCVLGILIALIPIALLLYLFVTLLMNRRPRMWIMLT
-301 ALILW
+301 ALLLW
-306 IVLLAGMTVSAIKSP
+306 IAVIVGTVFAAAWTIDSEDFGDDEVARIMKSNIQEYVLDSDDAAVSG
-321 VRLQEQIENAFESA
+321 
-335 FSNDEDKLYDAFSE
+335 
-349 EEIADFH
+349 EID
-356 KKIGEEYD
+356 GEEY
-364 PDAVEHSYD
+364 EKLLYD
-373 DTLSDGVKSKVTF
+373 D
-386 TLNGHTVNV
+386 NA
-395 ITKGDRQLI
+395 
-404 FYGSKRDVNRC
+404 
-415 SESLLFDDGKTRFD
+415 E
-429 ISGGRTVIIEPNDEG
+429 
-444 SVKVTCDGESV
+444 
-455 ECDTKVETD
+455 
-464 DAGATVTCSFSI
+464 SI
-476 DGVKVRYSC
+476 DR
-485 GPDVDSVDTT
+485 
-495 KEYVRDILGASSE
+495 
-508 IMDAAGEAMDA
+508 
-519 AGEAGKQATEAMQ
+519 
-532 QAGEAMQQ
+532 
-540 AGEQIRKEIK
+540 

>member
-1 MNEIKKCSISGISFS
+1 MNEIKKCSISGISFT

-170 FAVPPASSA
+170 FAVPSAKSA

-185 KGERIT
+185 NGEPVT
-191 ARSIRE
+191 VRSISE
-197 NTPATTA
+197 NSSATPEETA
-204 PDEPERTLLANVVSV
+204 KSSV
-219 FGKILLIILKIFVV
+219 ASAVTVLGRIFVV
-233 LLLIGMVLGTTVLG
+233 MLKLFVALLILPFIFVSVVLLIVIFAVIFGGFTSLFEIGNFGALSGIVSPEEPILCVLGILIALIPIALLLYL
-247 FVMLCSIPLF
+247 
-257 AFDFVTGLAFLC
+257 FVTLLMNKR
-269 FILVIIIPLIVLI
+269 PRMW
-282 YLSIMLLVAHKPSG
+282 IM
-296 GFLLT
+296 LT
-301 ALILW
+301 ALLLW
-306 IVLLAGMTVSAIKSP
+306 IAVIVGTVFAAAWTIDSEDFGDDEVARIMKSNIQEYVLDSDDAAVSG
-321 VRLQEQIENAFESA
+321 
-335 FSNDEDKLYDAFSE
+335 
-349 EEIADFH
+349 EID
-356 KKIGEEYD
+356 GEEY
-364 PDAVEHSYD
+364 EKLLYD
-373 DTLSDGVKSKVTF
+373 D
-386 TLNGHTVNV
+386 NA
-395 ITKGDRQLI
+395 
-404 FYGSKRDVNRC
+404 
-415 SESLLFDDGKTRFD
+415 E
-429 ISGGRTVIIEPNDEG
+429 
-444 SVKVTCDGESV
+444 
-455 ECDTKVETD
+455 
-464 DAGATVTCSFSI
+464 SI
-476 DGVKVRYSC
+476 DR
-485 GPDVDSVDTT
+485 
-495 KEYVRDILGASSE
+495 
-508 IMDAAGEAMDA
+508 
-519 AGEAGKQATEAMQ
+519 
-532 QAGEAMQQ
+532 
-540 AGEQIRKEIK
+540 

>member
-1 MNEIKKCSISGISFS
+1 MNEIKKCSISGISFT

-170 FAVPPASSA
+170 FAVPSAKSA

-185 KGERIT
+185 NGEPVT
-191 ARSIRE
+191 VRSISE
-197 NTPATTA
+197 NSSATPEETA
-204 PDEPERTLLANVVSV
+204 KSSV
-219 FGKILLIILKIFVV
+219 ASAVTVLGRIFVV
-233 LLLIGMVLGTTVLG
+233 MLKLFVALLILPFI
-247 FVMLCSIPLF
+247 FVS
-257 AFDFVTGLAFLC
+257 V
-269 FILVIIIPLIVLI
+269 V
-282 YLSIMLLVAHKPSG
+282 LLVAMFAVIFG
-296 GFLLT
+296 GFTSLFEIGNFGALSGIVSPEEPTLCVLGILIALIPIALLLYLFVTLLMNKRPRMWIMLT
-301 ALILW
+301 ALLLW
-306 IVLLAGMTVSAIKSP
+306 IAVIVGTVFAAAWTIDSDDFGDDEVARIMKSNIQEYVLDS
-321 VRLQEQIENAFESA
+321 
-335 FSNDEDKLYDAFSE
+335 DDAAASG
-349 EEIADFH
+349 EID
-356 KKIGEEYD
+356 GEEY
-364 PDAVEHSYD
+364 EKLLYD
-373 DTLSDGVKSKVTF
+373 D
-386 TLNGHTVNV
+386 
-395 ITKGDRQLI
+395 
-404 FYGSKRDVNRC
+404 
-415 SESLLFDDGKTRFD
+415 
-429 ISGGRTVIIEPNDEG
+429 
-444 SVKVTCDGESV
+444 
-455 ECDTKVETD
+455 
-464 DAGATVTCSFSI
+464 DAESI
-476 DGVKVRYSC
+476 DR
-485 GPDVDSVDTT
+485 
-495 KEYVRDILGASSE
+495 
-508 IMDAAGEAMDA
+508 
-519 AGEAGKQATEAMQ
+519 
-532 QAGEAMQQ
+532 
-540 AGEQIRKEIK
+540 

>member
-1 MNEIKKCSISGISFS
+1 MNEIKKCSISGISFT

-149 WVASIFGNLFGMFVI
+149 WVASIFGNLFGMFII

-170 FAVPPASSA
+170 FAVPSAKSA

-185 KGERIT
+185 NGEPVT
-191 ARSIRE
+191 VRSISE
-197 NTPATTA
+197 NSSATPEETA
-204 PDEPERTLLANVVSV
+204 KSSV
-219 FGKILLIILKIFVV
+219 ASAVTVLGRIFVV
-233 LLLIGMVLGTTVLG
+233 MLKLFVALLILPFIFVSVVLLIVIFAVIFGGFTSLFEIGNFGALSGIVSPEEPILCVLGILIALIPIALLLYL
-247 FVMLCSIPLF
+247 
-257 AFDFVTGLAFLC
+257 FVTLLMNKH
-269 FILVIIIPLIVLI
+269 PRMW
-282 YLSIMLLVAHKPSG
+282 IM
-296 GFLLT
+296 LT
-301 ALILW
+301 ALLLW
-306 IVLLAGMTVSAIKSP
+306 IAVIVGTVFAAAWTIDSEDFGDDEVARIMKSNIQEYVLDSDDAAVSG
-321 VRLQEQIENAFESA
+321 
-335 FSNDEDKLYDAFSE
+335 
-349 EEIADFH
+349 EID
-356 KKIGEEYD
+356 GEEY
-364 PDAVEHSYD
+364 EKLLYD
-373 DTLSDGVKSKVTF
+373 D
-386 TLNGHTVNV
+386 NA
-395 ITKGDRQLI
+395 
-404 FYGSKRDVNRC
+404 
-415 SESLLFDDGKTRFD
+415 E
-429 ISGGRTVIIEPNDEG
+429 
-444 SVKVTCDGESV
+444 
-455 ECDTKVETD
+455 
-464 DAGATVTCSFSI
+464 SI
-476 DGVKVRYSC
+476 DR
-485 GPDVDSVDTT
+485 
-495 KEYVRDILGASSE
+495 
-508 IMDAAGEAMDA
+508 
-519 AGEAGKQATEAMQ
+519 
-532 QAGEAMQQ
+532 
-540 AGEQIRKEIK
+540 